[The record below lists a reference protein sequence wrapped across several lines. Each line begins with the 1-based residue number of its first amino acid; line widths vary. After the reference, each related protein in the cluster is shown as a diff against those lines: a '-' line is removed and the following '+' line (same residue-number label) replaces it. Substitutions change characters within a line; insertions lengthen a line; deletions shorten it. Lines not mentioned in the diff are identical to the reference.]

1 MSKLKP
7 CPFCGKKPFYIEW
20 VACVNPQCQ
29 LVNTYF
35 VPETWNTRPIE
46 DKLQARLDAVDTAAW
61 DNLKA
66 ELEQM
71 RNENRSQRDVIEH
84 LEDTMAEDVRQV
96 NELGKAQTAKGK
108 NDGKS
113 T

>member
-7 CPFCGKKPFYIEW
+7 CPFCGKKPFCVEW

-46 DKLQARLDAVDTAAW
+46 DKLQARLDAQAAEIERLKTAIQQCLTGNAHLA
-61 DNLKA
+61 DGDDCTLAGLKQA
-66 ELEQM
+66 
-71 RNENRSQRDVIEH
+71 I
-84 LEDTMAEDVRQV
+84 
-96 NELGKAQTAKGK
+96 GP
-108 NDGKS
+108 
-113 T
+113 